1 MKLKNLAI
9 SAFACIGMAFSLA
22 ACGTSGPGEH
32 DHTWDAGTVTTEA
45 TCHSEGV
52 RTFKCTVPGCEQ
64 TKTENITMTPHNYD
78 AGKVTKEPTCK
89 ETGIKTYTCQNAGCG
104 ATKTETLAKVDHNYV
119 PGDLVKVPDLYSRGE
134 REFVCTVCGDKTR
147 EEVDPRADFGEQF
160 GVYDNNWSVNYSTG
174 DTPLEI
180 VQKAQHLERVD
191 NSYKHEQFEVTKN
204 TINLSNNVALIAF
217 YPGANSHKLSLD
229 LHISFVGNED
239 ATRVEGY
246 FATYAFLTGLSDPIP
261 LHKDAKSWS
270 YTSEEALEIADGSI
284 IILYFKNAGTGAPAG
299 TFNITLEAECP
310 HVWNEGVVVK
320 DPTEEAAGIKEY
332 TCVKCGEK
340 YQEEI
345 EPLPPDPY
353 KDCLTFLE
361 GKTAITRFD
370 DGGGTIDLKANS
382 WVTDD
387 GHTVH
392 AEVTKASTNP
402 LDIWR
407 AGVQINT
414 GIALKKGNDYE
425 VSFEVSTIKPLQG
438 EEAFE
443 LFLTPE
449 QWSGVDERLAFR
461 KSPIGPTTIKVNANI
476 KADTDSLWIS
486 VQMGT
491 IENEVV
497 ITKVKVVDK
506 GEYDPFAEGYLDF
519 TDKIE
524 ARFDDNDGRAPLKG
538 FVEVANDGHSALVN
552 VTEVNPGKADKWAG
566 GMFIHPGMN
575 IVPGEYTISFNSGRK
590 EDTEAGYNLVLQVN
604 QWQNVKYIAGMYN
617 LRDGDVSLNFTVTEQ
632 NAGDLWLYVE
642 CGDVVNEVTITD
654 LVITPKDTE
663 HAGLINM
670 SGKIIGRFD
679 PDGSNPAPQGS
690 VCTNDLGYGAYVEV
704 TKPAAAIWQGGMFIE
719 TGVELLA
726 GKEYEVSFDVVR
738 DDDTKDYEILFSNKQ
753 WGGAE
758 IAKLYTPNGEV
769 KQTIQIVDSNKG
781 YLWLY
786 IQLGNTENGV
796 ELSNLKVRETGE
808 DPTPDAFNFDGKVE
822 GFFDE
827 GQGVKGGAWT
837 TNFGH
842 DAHVKVEAAHEI
854 WEGGM
859 FVNTGVALEANKR
872 YNVSFSIDYDPSSE
886 NQDKYEVI
894 LQSLKGER
902 VAELAKLYTPTNDP
916 VTGLVT
922 VPVDIT
928 GTKDGNLRILVQFGD
943 KVQELVLSK
952 LVVTQ
957 TGEEDTDPTRYNFEG
972 KVSPRQD
979 DPTPKVNVWL
989 SDFDH
994 VANVQVTDADAEAW
1008 KGGMFIETGVDL
1020 VEGYSYTVKFDVARE
1035 ADKFFKVKIL
1045 NSQFDGELAAYEGT
1059 DAATGVTKEFD
1070 ITSGNI
1076 GSGKLWL
1083 FVETG
1088 DQLNTISITNLSI
1101 ESDVTPVDPHPER
1114 FNFTDKVI
1122 GRFEDGVKGNT
1133 WLTDF
1138 NHVAHI
1144 KVSEA
1149 HATTDYYG
1157 GAFIN
1162 TGIALLAE
1170 KTYTVSFTTTR
1181 ENETPFTLVL
1191 QNKQWNETILK
1202 SLNTPLGETEIEI
1215 QTSHL
1220 SAGDLWIFINFGTTV
1235 NEVTISDLKVTEK
1248 GASTPYATGFLDFTN
1263 RVAGR
1268 FEGPAGNAWVDE
1280 NTNTK
1285 AHMEVTRARTGKIW
1299 EGKMYINTGVT
1310 LVEGKNYSVSYKINR
1325 TEDHDYEVLLQNG
1338 KDGKWIATYKK
1349 VDEVGGVVNK
1359 ETGAISADQAGT
1371 LWVTL
1376 QSGDQTNN
1384 FEFYDLIVNEVNAAE
1399 PGSAIVLT
1407 DKIEAY
1413 FLGANGSVAVAE
1425 DGTNASVNITNAG
1438 REAWRGGMFI
1448 DTGLNL
1454 EAGDYTLSFDS
1465 LRDNKWEGYTL
1476 ILQRNQWEDVKE
1488 YAKVFNLRDGSLS
1501 IDFTVTSENAG
1512 YLWLYVER
1520 GSEYNKVT
1528 LSNLK
1533 VTPKDTTHNG
1543 QLNLTGKARE
1553 RFGDGVV
1560 GTLGFKDGGYSID
1573 VDIDTRQ
1580 ADKRW
1585 AGGTIIHLDD
1595 LTGITEA
1602 KTYTLSFETST
1613 TERSGTFDFKIGNA
1627 EYGAQYANVTIPYGS
1642 ASIDFVVSVDSP
1654 LWLSIECGDV
1664 EGKFTLS
1671 NLKLTEKGGAHANL
1685 INLTGKVLDRF
1696 ESGVVGT
1703 LHLTDGGY
1711 GATIDIDTAGE
1722 KWAGGTLICV
1732 PNVEVGRYTL
1742 KYDSAFKDGKTG
1754 PYNVLVGETKYHSEY
1769 GGKWDIGTDGEQ
1781 TIWFYAYSAGDL
1793 WLAIECGNTTGEL
1806 AISNIRLVK
1815 DSDYMG
1821 LDGKVE
1827 KRNDNSTVSVTDI
1840 TKMTIN
1846 VTTAGNIWD
1855 AGGFINLGYYP
1866 KGTYEFSIKSNTT
1879 VEGKKFRFYIG
1890 EAWYDRDLNGA
1901 ENLENGT
1908 HTLQYYL
1915 PADGNVYV
1923 RIECGTELGSLD
1935 LFDVKLSKLS
1945 EYINLSTKTV
1955 KKRDVGTF
1963 TVDLNNSYKAIAD
1976 LNNPESACAKHAA
1989 GGFITLGAFRRG
2001 VYELVFD
2008 AYKADDEAR
2017 TFNLYVGTAEY
2028 DAAIFERGDLQF
2040 GNDLRF
2046 WFEIEDWTTLIVRL
2060 ECGGTTNNSEFSNFR
2075 VERVEEY
2082 KVLYE
2087 KTAGY
2092 FYEGSAG
2099 TATLPDLDKG
2109 CALKVHIETKAE
2121 KQWQAGATIDLGSF
2135 DAGTYKVSFK
2145 SAVSDGKVY
2154 TLLVGNSGNEK
2165 AYDTGSLYNEN
2176 RNGRLET
2183 GEFTLDAAETHL
2195 ILKIQCGETTG
2206 DVTVSNIRIIKVA

>member
-64 TKTENITMTPHNYD
+64 TKTENIAMTPHNYD

-174 DTPLEI
+174 DTPLAI
-180 VQKAQHLERVD
+180 VQNAQHLERVD
-191 NSYKHEQFEVTKN
+191 DSYKHEQFEVTKN

-246 FATYAFLTGLSDPIP
+246 FVTYKFATGLSDPVP

-353 KDCLTFLE
+353 KDCLIFVE

-370 DGGGTIDLKANS
+370 DEGGTIDLKANS

-392 AEVTKASTNP
+392 AEVTKASTDP
-402 LDIWR
+402 RDIWR
-407 AGVQINT
+407 AGVQIDT

-443 LFLTPE
+443 LFLTPG

-461 KSPIGPTTIKVNANI
+461 KSPIGPTTIKVNTNI

-506 GEYDPFAEGYLDF
+506 GEYDPFADGYLDF

-538 FVEVANDGHSALVN
+538 FVEVANDGHSAIVN
-552 VTEVNPGKADKWAG
+552 VTEVNPGKAEKWAG

-575 IVPGEYTISFNSGRK
+575 IVPGEYTISFNSERK
-590 EDTEAGYNLVLQVN
+590 EDTEAGYNLVLQAN

-617 LRDGDVSLNFTVTEQ
+617 LRDGEVSLNFKVTEE

-654 LVITPKDTE
+654 LVITPKDTA

-753 WGGAE
+753 WDGAE

-808 DPTPDAFNFDGKVE
+808 DPTPGAFNFDGKVE

-859 FVNTGVALEANKR
+859 FVNTGIALEANKR
-872 YNVSFSIDYDPSSE
+872 YNVSFSIGYDPSSE

-894 LQSLKGER
+894 LQSLKDER
-902 VAELAKLYTPTNDP
+902 VVELAKLYTPTNDP

-952 LVVTQ
+952 LVVAQ
-957 TGEEDTDPTRYNFEG
+957 TGEDTDPTRYNFEG
-972 KVSPRQD
+972 
-979 DPTPKVNVWL
+979 
-989 SDFDH
+989 
-994 VANVQVTDADAEAW
+994 
-1008 KGGMFIETGVDL
+1008 
-1020 VEGYSYTVKFDVARE
+1020 
-1035 ADKFFKVKIL
+1035 
-1045 NSQFDGELAAYEGT
+1045 
-1059 DAATGVTKEFD
+1059 
-1070 ITSGNI
+1070 
-1076 GSGKLWL
+1076 
-1083 FVETG
+1083 
-1088 DQLNTISITNLSI
+1088 
-1101 ESDVTPVDPHPER
+1101 
-1114 FNFTDKVI
+1114 KVI

-1138 NHVAHI
+1138 DHVAHI
-1144 KVSEA
+1144 EVSEA
-1149 HATTDYYG
+1149 HATADYYG

-1191 QNKQWNETILK
+1191 QNKQWDEMILK
-1202 SLNTPLGETEIEI
+1202 SLDTPLGETEIEI

-1248 GASTPYATGFLDFTN
+1248 GASTPYATGYLDFTN

-1268 FEGPAGNAWVDE
+1268 FEGPAGNAWADE
-1280 NTNTK
+1280 STNTK
-1285 AHMEVTRARTGKIW
+1285 AHMEVTRARDGKIW
-1299 EGKMYINTGVT
+1299 EGKMYINTGIT

-1338 KDGKWIATYKK
+1338 KDGQWIATYKK

-1425 DGTNASVNITNAG
+1425 DGTNASVKINNAG
-1438 REAWRGGMFI
+1438 KEAWRGGMFI

-1533 VTPKDTTHNG
+1533 VTPKDTTPNPYVNFTGKVGNEEYYSDVVGNIKLIDNG
-1543 QLNLTGKARE
+1543 YTAVATRTDEVEGKHAWDAKMHLDTGYDLVANHVYKISLSIDKTVGGYETILVKNDLDGSRYQFLGDQSGDIEAIVPVGADNGGRLWVIVQFGNAKNTVSVSNFKVEDVTDQYANCIDLREKTSKRTDPGFEGSVYVNGNNPYEFTIQIDTPTDDWKGGGSVNLGTFEPGNYTLSFNAQRIGKTNGFGIDVGTAYLGSNYLQAYGLVDGVSSFDITIASNENPLWIFFKAGNTGSKLILSDFKVTPKSDAHSGYINLTDKAE
-1553 RFGDGVV
+1553 EYFYSTSKGSVILGD
-1560 GTLGFKDGGYSID
+1560 DGYSAIVR
-1573 VDIDTRQ
+1573 VDEAVEHRYD
-1580 ADKRW
+1580 
-1585 AGGTIIHLDD
+1585 AGMKVFLGNYAA
-1595 LTGITEA
+1595 G
-1602 KTYTLSFETST
+1602 TYTLSFDSQRVGDKGTYDFLIGKPGDGNDKAYG
-1613 TERSGTFDFKIGNA
+1613 ERYGISSNERIEFVIVLAEASDIILNA
-1627 EYGAQYANVTIPYGS
+1627 Q
-1642 ASIDFVVSVDSP
+1642 
-1654 LWLSIECGDV
+1654 CG
-1664 EGKFTLS
+1664 
-1671 NLKLTEKGGAHANL
+1671 
-1685 INLTGKVLDRF
+1685 
-1696 ESGVVGT
+1696 
-1703 LHLTDGGY
+1703 
-1711 GATIDIDTAGE
+1711 DTAGE
-1722 KWAGGTLICV
+1722 LI
-1732 PNVEVGRYTL
+1732 L
-1742 KYDSAFKDGKTG
+1742 
-1754 PYNVLVGETKYHSEY
+1754 
-1769 GGKWDIGTDGEQ
+1769 
-1781 TIWFYAYSAGDL
+1781 
-1793 WLAIECGNTTGEL
+1793 
-1806 AISNIRLVK
+1806 
-1815 DSDYMG
+1815 
-1821 LDGKVE
+1821 
-1827 KRNDNSTVSVTDI
+1827 
-1840 TKMTIN
+1840 
-1846 VTTAGNIWD
+1846 
-1855 AGGFINLGYYP
+1855 
-1866 KGTYEFSIKSNTT
+1866 
-1879 VEGKKFRFYIG
+1879 
-1890 EAWYDRDLNGA
+1890 
-1901 ENLENGT
+1901 
-1908 HTLQYYL
+1908 
-1915 PADGNVYV
+1915 
-1923 RIECGTELGSLD
+1923 
-1935 LFDVKLSKLS
+1935 
-1945 EYINLSTKTV
+1945 
-1955 KKRDVGTF
+1955 
-1963 TVDLNNSYKAIAD
+1963 
-1976 LNNPESACAKHAA
+1976 
-1989 GGFITLGAFRRG
+1989 
-2001 VYELVFD
+2001 
-2008 AYKADDEAR
+2008 
-2017 TFNLYVGTAEY
+2017 
-2028 DAAIFERGDLQF
+2028 
-2040 GNDLRF
+2040 
-2046 WFEIEDWTTLIVRL
+2046 
-2060 ECGGTTNNSEFSNFR
+2060 SNFS
-2075 VERVEEY
+2075 VNN
-2082 KVLYE
+2082 
-2087 KTAGY
+2087 A
-2092 FYEGSAG
+2092 
-2099 TATLPDLDKG
+2099 
-2109 CALKVHIETKAE
+2109 
-2121 KQWQAGATIDLGSF
+2121 
-2135 DAGTYKVSFK
+2135 
-2145 SAVSDGKVY
+2145 
-2154 TLLVGNSGNEK
+2154 N
-2165 AYDTGSLYNEN
+2165 
-2176 RNGRLET
+2176 
-2183 GEFTLDAAETHL
+2183 
-2195 ILKIQCGETTG
+2195 
-2206 DVTVSNIRIIKVA
+2206 